1 MDYYQ
6 ILRIKHSATLDE
18 IKHAYRKLAI
28 SYHPDKNSDPQA
40 ENIFKEVNEAYDILS
55 DPEKRRKYDLRLQ
68 YSLIEPVE
76 EQTKPKHRDPA
87 YRPDRPKVYRKSE
100 GQRVREMMQEYL
112 PLAQKSILLCFI
124 ISIILLTDFL
134 WPTQVSKEKINRISL
149 RKTYSR
155 NSSTTWWVIETDG
168 GHVIDLPYS
177 VSEFAQRGQRV
188 SVRSSFFLDVPT
200 RVETSG
206 LSFKIWKS
214 IYGNFIFAPAA
225 LLIISTLGMFFRKKV
240 DFGFNLGV
248 TSFIILVFTVII
260 VLVL

>member
-6 ILRIKHSATLDE
+6 ILGIKHSATIDE
-18 IKHAYRKLAI
+18 IKHAYRRLAI

-40 ENIFKEVNEAYDILS
+40 ENIFKEVNEAYDVLS
-55 DPEKRRKYDLRLQ
+55 DPEKRRRYDLRLQ
-68 YSLIEPVE
+68 YAFIEPVE
-76 EQTKPKHRDPA
+76 QTRPKHRDPA

-124 ISIILLTDFL
+124 ISIIFLTDFL
-134 WPTQVSKEKINRISL
+134 WPAQVSKEKINSTSL

-155 NSSTTWWVIETDG
+155 NSSTTWWVIETSG
-168 GHVIDLPYS
+168 GHVVDLPYN
-177 VSEFAQRGQRV
+177 VSEFAKRGQWV
-188 SVRSSFFLDVPT
+188 SIRSSFFLDVPKHI
-200 RVETSG
+200 ETSG
-206 LSFKIWKS
+206 VSFKIWKS

-225 LLIISTLGMFFRKKV
+225 LLIISTLGMFFRKNV
-240 DFGFNLGV
+240 DFGFNFGV